1 MEIRPLRAASPS
13 PVVSSEFGAP
23 NAYEPGFDLD
33 DVPHARETWEQV
45 VRSHPKSDAAT
56 QARALLASLGRPRR

>member
-1 MEIRPLRAASPS
+1 MT
-13 PVVSSEFGAP
+13 SERMH
-23 NAYEPGFDLD
+23 

-56 QARALLASLGRPRR
+56 QARALLASLGPAGRNPR